1 MKYRIEYLS
10 DQNNLPYPRQQQ
22 DIGQLE
28 WKNNKPHRS
37 WPTFTGQ
44 PTLQSWL
51 PGTLK
56 YNAVLF
62 QRMKSPLKK
71 QARTG
76 VSSQRPQ

>member
-1 MKYRIEYLS
+1 MKNRIEYVS

-28 WKNNKPHRS
+28 WKNNNLID
-37 WPTFTGQ
+37 Q

-51 PGTLK
+51 PPALGTLK
-56 YNAVLF
+56 NNAVLF
-62 QRMKSPLKK
+62 QRIKSPLKK

-76 VSSQRPQ
+76 VSS

>member
-1 MKYRIEYLS
+1 MKNRIEYVS

-28 WKNNKPHRS
+28 WKNNNLID
-37 WPTFTGQ
+37 Q

-51 PGTLK
+51 PPALGTLK

-62 QRMKSPLKK
+62 QRIKSPLKK

-76 VSSQRPQ
+76 VSS